1 MDDLLRKLWFDSS
14 EERAAAFARPDVLY
28 AEARKYMPQIKQKD
42 VNRFLRQQLENTSFK
57 QVKRSGRDRFTLVN
71 YPGTLIAI
79 DALYLKKFGHAMNIR
94 FLLVFVDVFS
104 GYTLVA
110 GLKSLKNSVDQ
121 FAKLLNT
128 YQKRFKVKNI
138 ITDKGGENVAIKKYA
153 EKQGIDVFYAPDIS
167 PHKASRAERQH
178 YFIRRRMAAI
188 LKHNR
193 KLLPL
198 TAAKR
203 SVAIYNNTV
212 NTATGYKP
220 NDVSPENVGAIIRKR
235 MDDQFQHLSKLSL
248 APQFSIGDV
257 VKLRITRKNRT
268 FLKSNDPTFYDD
280 SYTIVDIKPT
290 SPRFSYF
297 IRKEGGNKRA
307 QSVPESY
314 LQLVTQNV
322 ADQSK
327 H

>member
-1 MDDLLRKLWFDSS
+1 MDDLLRKLWFNSS
-14 EERAAAFARPDVLY
+14 EERAAAFARPQVLY
-28 AEARKYMPQIKQKD
+28 TEARKYIPDIKQKD
-42 VNRFLRQQLENTSFK
+42 VNHFLRQQLENTSFK

-71 YPGTLIAI
+71 YPGSLIAI
-79 DALYLKKFGHAMNIR
+79 DILYLRKFGHALNIR
-94 FLLVFVDVFS
+94 YLLVFVDVFS

-110 GLKSLKNSVDQ
+110 GLKSLKNTVYQ
-121 FAKLLNT
+121 FAKLLKT
-128 YQKRFKVKNI
+128 YEKRFKVINVI
-138 ITDKGGENVAIKKYA
+138 ADKGGENVAIKKYA
-153 EKQGIDVFYAPDIS
+153 ESLGIDVFYAPDIS
-167 PHKASRAERQH
+167 PHKSNRAERAH
-178 YFIRRRMAAI
+178 RFIRRRMSKI

-203 SVAIYNNTV
+203 AIAIYNTTV

-220 NDVSPENVGAIIRKR
+220 DEVSPENVGAIIRKR

-248 APQFSIGDV
+248 APQFDIGDI

-268 FLKSNDPTFYDD
+268 FLKSNDPTFYDE
-280 SYTIVDIKPT
+280 SYIIVDIKPT

-297 IRKEGGNKRA
+297 IRKEGGNTRA

-314 LQLVTQNV
+314 LQLVSRNV
-322 ADQSK
+322 AE
-327 H
+327 HG